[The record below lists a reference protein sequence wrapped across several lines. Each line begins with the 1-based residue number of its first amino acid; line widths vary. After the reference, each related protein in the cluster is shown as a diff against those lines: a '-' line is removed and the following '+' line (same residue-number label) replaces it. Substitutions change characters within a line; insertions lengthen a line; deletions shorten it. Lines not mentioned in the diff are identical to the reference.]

1 MSSTLTSS
9 KLNGRQT
16 RLTEGGREGGPREG
30 ERDGDSSSMLTSNTV
45 LPLFNIK
52 RNVTTSTIQEAE
64 P

>member
-16 RLTEGGREGGPREG
+16 RLTEERGPREG
-30 ERDGDSSSMLTSNTV
+30 ERDRESSSMLTTNAV